1 VSDSLTRSDLLPAT
15 VVEEMLKTVVKALRA
30 FQMYLPN
37 NPIYQKA
44 QLNIIEAFRPI
55 WEVFDELVLQIV
67 ETDFH
72 WEDQVVYH
80 QPVKNESLAW
90 TLYKDGMRVV
100 TFKAGAEREEIAKLL
115 EVVHRARMLPA
126 DADDDLNTLL
136 WEQQFDFVYCQFT
149 EFLTDGVPIEAA
161 EHGSTP
167 DQAAIQEAVQE
178 EVQQTASGSSTQP
191 EARRSGIVDIE
202 DFDSTLYFLEEPE
215 IAYIAKAL
223 ENEYRQDLRNNTLNI
238 LLDLLEQQTDDAVRS
253 ELFGILETLM
263 PNLLQDGEFRAVAMI
278 LREVRLIG
286 DRAKSLT
293 PEQRQRLENFRS
305 QLSEATVLTQL
316 LQAVDEAQTA
326 PSAAD
331 LGELFRELR
340 PGSLE
345 TILVWLPRLGTPFV
359 RDLLVQSAERLA
371 EASPN
376 EVMRLL
382 RLPESEALLGTVD
395 LCGRLV
401 LQGSVTGLGE
411 TLLHENQAI
420 RSASVKALTA
430 IGSAGAL
437 QALEKALEDKD
448 REVRI
453 AAVRALGSR
462 GYKNALRLIQVGVL
476 EGGLKDADLTER
488 IAFFEAY
495 AMIAGDAAIEPLTRI
510 LIPGGMFR
518 KKHGPESRA
527 CAAIALAKL
536 GTPDARAVLQQA
548 KDDKDLVVRNAV
560 NRALRE
566 STSQRTAQ

>member
-536 GTPDARAVLQQA
+536 GTTDARAVLQQA